1 MKKKQKW
8 NRLFRPWI
16 TDFVSLCGYLCRTFY
31 LHGNHVIY
39 AVHHTD
45 AALERY

>member
-1 MKKKQKW
+1 MDD
-8 NRLFRPWI
+8 LFCPWFA
-16 TDFVSLCGYLCRTFY
+16 DFAAFCGYLYRAFY
-31 LHGNHVIY
+31 LYDNHVIY